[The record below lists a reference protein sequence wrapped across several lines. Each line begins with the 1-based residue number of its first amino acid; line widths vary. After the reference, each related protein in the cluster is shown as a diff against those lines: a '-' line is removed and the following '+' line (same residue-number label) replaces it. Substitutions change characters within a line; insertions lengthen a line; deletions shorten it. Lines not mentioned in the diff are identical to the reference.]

1 MVAQLTG
8 GGDMMNVMDD
18 ITFGNYA
25 LNVARDCA
33 KYASAEYVN
42 GTLFVA
48 GCSYREASAIQ
59 QAFEC
64 NGINVVVTEG
74 DEHSFDFV

>member
-1 MVAQLTG
+1 
-8 GGDMMNVMDD
+8 MMYVMDD

-25 LNVARDCA
+25 LNVAKDCA
-33 KYASAEYVN
+33 KYASAEYFN

-48 GCSYREASAIQ
+48 GCSHSEASAIQ
-59 QAFEC
+59 MAFEC